1 MHNLVDVPG
10 DINLAHDR
18 GPIFR
23 LLGNSI
29 SSRLETRLLAFNGG
43 QSHFSGGRSLVSG
56 PSDCCTAID
65 IALLG
70 ALKRSSELATPSHR
84 IARPSNFGGHL
95 QLRLSALLADWH
107 VCVQC
112 VGTVVKRERR
122 RRREQQEIAKET
134 FQSSP
139 RLLPSSLELK
149 STLPGR
155 PRLDGNELLPGFVS

>member
-43 QSHFSGGRSLVSG
+43 QSHFSGGRPLVSG

-70 ALKRSSELATPSHR
+70 ALKTSSALATPSHR
-84 IARPSNFGGHL
+84 IASSALQLLRPSTPVCFPGC
-95 QLRLSALLADWH
+95 LLCLCPMCWN
-107 VCVQC
+107 
-112 VGTVVKRERR
+112 RR
-122 RRREQQEIAKET
+122 KKGEKEKQEMARET
-134 FQSSP
+134 FQPSP
-139 RLLPSSLELK
+139 PSLPPLI
-149 STLPGR
+149 P
-155 PRLDGNELLPGFVS
+155 